1 MNKDNVYFNPRKA
14 AEGVKQELLDEIEK
28 KQKQTSDYE
37 MGQKVVVTTLQFFLA
52 PVALMFLWNWIMP
65 GLFGLAT
72 IGYLKAW
79 GLHVISR
86 ILFYNND

>member
-1 MNKDNVYFNPRKA
+1 MSDNVYFNPKKA
-14 AEGVKQELLDEIEK
+14 AEGVKQELLDEIK
-28 KQKQTSDYE
+28 SQQKSLSDYE
-37 MGQKVVVTTLQFFLA
+37 MGQKVLVNTVQFFLA

-79 GLHVISR
+79 GLHAMSR
-86 ILFYNND
+86 ILFYNHD

>member
-86 ILFYNND
+86 ILFYHTD

>member
-1 MNKDNVYFNPRKA
+1 VSDNVYFNPKKA
-14 AEGVKQELLDEIEK
+14 AEGVKQELLDEIK
-28 KQKQTSDYE
+28 AQQKSLSDYE
-37 MGQKVVVTTLQFFLA
+37 MGQKVLVNTVQFFLA

-79 GLHVISR
+79 GLHAMSR
-86 ILFYNND
+86 ILFYHHD